1 LEIVSEPATLG
12 AYLRAA
18 RRRRRVSIE
27 RAAED
32 TRIRADFL
40 MRMESD
46 EFDFLAPA
54 YVRSFLKN
62 YARYLRIQPEAM
74 LEEFDRQHGRSKL
87 DTAQIIALE
96 KRAKAS
102 RPRKALNSWATA
114 AVIAIAI
121 MAGLAAIGVVNS
133 PEEEGSQDRTVAL
146 EPTPEASGSP
156 EDVATPSST
165 PTPEESTIA
174 FEDGIDLE
182 VVAST
187 SACWLEVYSDGEVLY
202 YQTLQEGE
210 SESFHA
216 DHKMFIELGF
226 PAGVELIV
234 NGQNIGSPG
243 GQEPIELLLPRDVR
257 SFF

>member
-1 LEIVSEPATLG
+1 MSEPATLG

-46 EFDFLAPA
+46 ELDFLAPA
-54 YVRSFLKN
+54 YVRSFLKS
-62 YARYLRIQPEAM
+62 YARYLRIQVEPL

-87 DTAQIIALE
+87 DTAQIVALE
-96 KRAKAS
+96 KRVKAAS
-102 RPRKALNSWATA
+102 PRRRLNSWATA
-114 AVIAIAI
+114 AVIAIGI
-121 MAGLAAIGVVNS
+121 MTGLAAVGLVNS
-133 PEEEGSQDRTVAL
+133 PDEDGDPDSAVAVEEPS
-146 EPTPEASGSP
+146 PEASEEPVDES
-156 EDVATPSST
+156 TPS
-165 PTPEESTIA
+165 PTPDPEETTIA
-174 FEDGIDLE
+174 FDDGIDLE

-187 SACWLEVYSDGEVLY
+187 GACWLEVYSDGDVLY

-210 SESFHA
+210 SESFSA
-216 DHKMFIELGF
+216 DNRMFVKLGY

-243 GQEPIELLLPRDVR
+243 GQDPIELLLPRDVR

>member
-1 LEIVSEPATLG
+1 
-12 AYLRAA
+12 
-18 RRRRRVSIE
+18 
-27 RAAED
+27 
-32 TRIRADFL
+32 

-54 YVRSFLKN
+54 YVRSFLKS
-62 YARYLRIQPEAM
+62 YARYLRIQPDPM
-74 LEEFDRQHGRSKL
+74 LEEFDRSHGRTKL

-102 RPRKALNSWATA
+102 RTGKRLNSWATA
-114 AVIAIAI
+114 AVIAIGI
-121 MAGLAAIGVVNS
+121 MAGLATIGVVNS
-133 PEEEGSQDRTVAL
+133 PNEEPARDRSVAL
-146 EPTPEASGSP
+146 GEPTPKASEEPDES
-156 EDVATPSST
+156 AT
-165 PTPEESTIA
+165 PTPTPVPEESVIA
-174 FEDGIDLE
+174 FENGIDLE
-182 VVAST
+182 VVAS
-187 SACWLEVYSDGEVLY
+187 SGRCWLEVYSDGEVLFY
-202 YQTLQEGE
+202 RTLQEGE

-216 DHKMFIELGF
+216 DQKMFVELGY

>member
-1 LEIVSEPATLG
+1 MTEPATLG

-62 YARYLRIQPEAM
+62 YARYLRIQPEPM
-74 LEEFDRQHGRSKL
+74 LEEFDRSHGRTKL

-102 RPRKALNSWATA
+102 TPRKRLSSWATA
-114 AVIAIAI
+114 AVIAVVI
-121 MAGLAAIGVVNS
+121 MGGLSAIGLVNS
-133 PEEEGSQDRTVAL
+133 PEEDPARDRSVAL
-146 EPTPEASGSP
+146 GEPTPEASEEPDES
-156 EDVATPSST
+156 ATPSPT
-165 PTPEESTIA
+165 PAPEESVIA
-174 FEDGIDLE
+174 FDDGIDLE
-182 VVAST
+182 VVASKGR
-187 SACWLEVYSDGEVLY
+187 CWLEVYSDGETLY
-202 YQTLQEGE
+202 YATLQQGD
-210 SESFHA
+210 SESFFA
-216 DHKMFIELGF
+216 DRKMF
-226 PAGVELIV
+226 
-234 NGQNIGSPG
+234 
-243 GQEPIELLLPRDVR
+243 
-257 SFF
+257 